1 MFEVGFWE
9 LVLVGVVALVVVGP
23 ERLPELARTAGRWVG
38 AARRVASTFKSDLE
52 REMRAGELKK
62 MLDQRPEFR
71 GAYEALEQAQKELQA
86 TADKLNASVDIP
98 TISLPETGTGET
110 TPATPASPGPEA
122 ATEPSPTPPAPPA
135 LADEQPALA
144 PVPAPSGAGES
155 PTQSPAQQPTADGTD
170 GPARA

>member
-23 ERLPELARTAGRWVG
+23 ERLPELARTAGRWLG
-38 AARRVASTFKSDLE
+38 AARRMANTFKSDLE

-71 GAYEALEQAQKELQA
+71 GAYDVLEQTKKELQA

-98 TISLPETGTGET
+98 TISLPETDAAGTA
-110 TPATPASPGPEA
+110 PAASAISSPAA
-122 ATEPSPTPPAPPA
+122 AAEPSPTLPAPPA
-135 LADEQPALA
+135 LAGEQPAPA
-144 PVPAPSGAGES
+144 PVPAHVPAPSGTGES
-155 PTQSPAQQPTADGTD
+155 PTQSPADGPA

>member
-23 ERLPELARTAGRWVG
+23 ERLPELARTAGRWLG
-38 AARRVASTFKSDLE
+38 AARRMANTFKSDLE
-52 REMRAGELKK
+52 REMRAGELKR

-71 GAYEALEQAQKELQA
+71 GAYDVLEQTKKELQA

-98 TISLPETGTGET
+98 TISLPETDAAGTA
-110 TPATPASPGPEA
+110 PAASAISSPAA
-122 ATEPSPTPPAPPA
+122 AAEPSPTLPAPPA
-135 LADEQPALA
+135 LAGEQPAPAPVPA
-144 PVPAPSGAGES
+144 PVPAPSGTGES
-155 PTQSPAQQPTADGTD
+155 PTQSPADGPA

>member
-23 ERLPELARTAGRWVG
+23 ERLPELARTAGRWLG
-38 AARRVASTFKSDLE
+38 AARRMASTFKSDLE
-52 REMRAGELKK
+52 REMRAGELKR

-71 GAYEALEQAQKELQA
+71 GAYDVLEQTKKELQA

-98 TISLPETGTGET
+98 TISLPETDAAGTA
-110 TPATPASPGPEA
+110 PAASAISSPAA
-122 ATEPSPTPPAPPA
+122 AAEPSPTLPAPPA
-135 LADEQPALA
+135 LAGEQPAPAPVPA
-144 PVPAPSGAGES
+144 PVPAPSGTGES
-155 PTQSPAQQPTADGTD
+155 PTQSPADGPA

>member
-23 ERLPELARTAGRWVG
+23 ERHPELARTAGRWLG
-38 AARRVASTFKSDLE
+38 AARRMASTFKSDLE

-71 GAYEALEQAQKELQA
+71 GAYDVLEQTKKELQA

-98 TISLPETGTGET
+98 TISLPETDAAGT
-110 TPATPASPGPEA
+110 TPAAPAIPGPA
-122 ATEPSPTPPAPPA
+122 AAAEPSPTLPAPPA
-135 LADEQPALA
+135 LADEQPAPA
-144 PVPAPSGAGES
+144 PVPAPSDTGES
-155 PTQSPAQQPTADGTD
+155 PTQSPTQSAADGPD

>member
-38 AARRVASTFKSDLE
+38 AARRMASTFKSDLE

-71 GAYEALEQAQKELQA
+71 GAYEVFEQTQKELQA

-98 TISLPETGTGET
+98 TISLPETDAGET
-110 TPATPASPGPEA
+110 TPATPAIPSPEA
-122 ATEPSPTPPAPPA
+122 GAEPSPTLSAPSA
-135 LADEQPALA
+135 LVDKQPALA
-144 PVPAPSGAGES
+144 PAPAPSGTGES
-155 PTQSPAQQPTADGTD
+155 PTQSPAQQPTADGPD